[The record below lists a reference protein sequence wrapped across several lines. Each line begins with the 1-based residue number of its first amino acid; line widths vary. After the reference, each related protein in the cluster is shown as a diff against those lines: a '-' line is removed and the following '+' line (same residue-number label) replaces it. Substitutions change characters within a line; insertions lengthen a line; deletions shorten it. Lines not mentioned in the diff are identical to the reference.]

1 MTLLESKIYWAYERE
16 LSQEKSWL
24 KSIMGLFSFVPPL
37 HAHEG
42 KVCLSERS
50 LEITGDENLSL
61 PLHSIEEVYLGFDDV
76 FPASSVKNFGLFW
89 QPLRLRFNNDEVIY
103 MIADY
108 NGIKTN
114 NQIWY
119 ETLKEILQ

>member
-1 MTLLESKIYWAYERE
+1 
-16 LSQEKSWL
+16 
-24 KSIMGLFSFVPPL
+24 MGLFSFTPPL

-42 KVCLSERS
+42 KVSLSERS

-61 PLHSIEEVYLGFDDV
+61 PLRSIEEVYLGFDDV

-89 QPLRLRFNNDEVIY
+89 QPLRLRFNDEEVIY
-103 MIADY
+103 MITDY
-108 NGIKTN
+108 NGVKTN